1 MSAAAGAVPTAVA
14 DAHRREWGFVLAATV
29 PVAGDLG
36 TAEEAVQEAF
46 ESALTAWTTTG
57 VPRNPGAWLTTVARR
72 KALDRQRRAA
82 VERRTLPRLVERT
95 EGEQAAGEPGN
106 GDEDL
111 FRDDRLR
118 LIFTCCHPALSEEA
132 RVALTLRMVCGLE
145 TGEVARAFLVSEAT
159 MAARITRA
167 KQKIARAAIPY
178 RVPSAEDLPERL
190 DAGLAVVHLIY
201 TTGHTAPSGASL
213 ARPDLTDRALELALL
228 LRELLP
234 GDADVAGLL
243 ALVLLS
249 EARGPARE
257 DASGRLVLL
266 EQQDRSPWDH
276 AGIAARVRPLEEAL

>member
-1 MSAAAGAVPTAVA
+1 MSAAAGAVPAAVA

-46 ESALTAWTTTG
+46 ETALTAWTTTG

-82 VERRTLPRLVERT
+82 VERRTLPRLVEGT

-145 TGEVARAFLVSEAT
+145 TAEVARAFLVSEPT

-167 KQKIARAAIPY
+167 KQKIARARIPY
-178 RVPSAEDLPERL
+178 RVPGPEDLPERL
-190 DAGLAVVHLIY
+190 DAVLAVVQLIY
-201 TTGHTAPSGASL
+201 TTGHTAPAGPTLTRSSL
-213 ARPDLTDRALELALL
+213 TERGLELAAL
-228 LRELLP
+228 LRRLLP
-234 GDADVAGLL
+234 GEPDVAGLL
-243 ALVLLS
+243 ALLVLS
-249 EARGPARE
+249 EARAAARQ
-257 DASGRLVLL
+257 DDSGALVLL
-266 EQQDRSPWDH
+266 EQQDRSLWDR
-276 AGIAARVRPLEEAL
+276 AAIAQ